1 MLSPTEAEWM
11 RGYDAARALCL
22 RHGVE
27 PDLPESV
34 TTAYESGFS
43 WGVFDWLD
51 ANGLP
56 STQTRGTQSRGA

>member
-1 MLSPTEAEWM
+1 M

-27 PDLPESV
+27 PRTPESV
-34 TTAYESGFS
+34 SAAYESGFS
-43 WGVFDWLD
+43 WAVFDWLD

-56 STQTRGTQSRGA
+56 GESVTQRGA